1 MKSIQVIMATYNGSK
16 FIEEQ
21 IDSILL
27 NFNKISEY
35 NCQLLISDD
44 CSSDNTQ
51 YLINR
56 YVSKD
61 NRIVFIDGSRK
72 GGVINNF
79 SYLINHCTA
88 DYVFFS
94 DQDDFWLP
102 NKMKIFMERFAEI
115 EKDSNE
121 PVLVH
126 SDLSVVDKN
135 LSPINISMFSYQKL
149 NKNPTLSELIVSN
162 SVTGCVMAC
171 NHKLIHEVQGD
182 IICGSIMHDWFIAL
196 FASTFGVLS
205 YIDKP
210 LILYRQHNENQVGAK
225 SIKLKDLFKID
236 TFINKIRKSRQAILN
251 TKKQAEKFI
260 LHFRNKEGFDGIN
273 IYKNYIKSFDSN
285 FIFRLRLF
293 LFSKFRKNCFERNIL
308 YFILYILRC

>member
-35 NCQLLISDD
+35 YCQLLISDD

-51 YLINR
+51 CLINR

-61 NRIVFIDGSRK
+61 NRVVFIDGSRK

-79 SYLINHCTA
+79 SYLINHCSA

-115 EKDSNE
+115 EKYSDE

-135 LSPINISMFSYQKL
+135 LSPINISMFAYQKL
-149 NKNPTLSELIVSN
+149 NKNPNLSELILSN

-171 NHKLIHEVQGD
+171 NKK
-182 IICGSIMHDWFIAL
+182 IIDGVKGTVIDKSIMHDWFIAL
-196 FASTFGVLS
+196 YAGTFGVIS
-205 YIDKP
+205 FIDIP
-210 LILYRQHNENQVGAK
+210 LILYRQHSDNQVGAK
-225 SIKLKDLFKID
+225 HINLKKLLNMHNFIDKINESRESISQSKNQLLLF
-236 TFINKIRKSRQAILN
+236 
-251 TKKQAEKFI
+251 AEKYKDSI
-260 LHFRNKEGFDGIN
+260 DNKKLLSINCYLDSFRNGFFARIN
-273 IYKNYIKSFDSN
+273 C
-285 FIFRLRLF
+285 F
-293 LFSKFRKNCFERNIL
+293 LINGYRKNCFERNIVF
-308 YFILYILRC
+308 FILYTFNM